1 MDFPLQLNFK
11 VLAIA
16 PQLTVTDARGEVLA
30 YVQQKLFRLKEAV
43 AVYADSSKQRT
54 NYEINADRIIDFSAS
69 YHFRNADGAKLG
81 GVRRRGMRSLWRAN
95 YEVFDSSEAVSCTIT
110 EANPWVKMIDGLLG
124 IVPFLEFFT
133 GYFLHP
139 SYNVIQ
145 DGKTVARISKQP
157 AFFESRYTVERH
169 QPVSEVEEE
178 RILLSLMMLVLLERE
193 RG

>member
-1 MDFPLQLNFK
+1 MEFPLQLKFK

-16 PQLTVTDARGEVLA
+16 PQLSVIDARGEVLA

-43 AVYADSSKQRT
+43 TVYADSNKQRV
-54 NYEINADRIIDFSAS
+54 NYEIKADRIIDFSAS
-69 YHFRNADGAKLG
+69 YHFRNADGVLLG

-95 YEVFDSSEAVSCTIT
+95 YEVFDAEGTASFKIT
-110 EANPWVKMIDGLLG
+110 EANPWVKMIDSVLG

-139 SYNVIQ
+139 SYDVIQ
-145 DGKTVARISKQP
+145 DDKAVARITKQS
-157 AFFESRYTVERH
+157 AFFEGRFTVERL
-169 QPVSEVEEE
+169 QSVSEADEE

>member
-1 MDFPLQLNFK
+1 MNFPLQLNFK

-43 AVYADSSKQRT
+43 TVYADSSKQRT

-69 YHFRNADGAKLG
+69 YHFRSADGAKLG

-95 YEVFDSSEAVSCTIT
+95 YEVFDPAEAVSFKIT
-110 EANPWVKMIDGLLG
+110 EAHPWVKMIDSLLG
-124 IVPFLEFFT
+124 GVPVLGFFT

-145 DGKTVARISKQP
+145 DGKTVVRITKQP
-157 AFFESRYTVERH
+157 AFFESSFTVERF
-169 QPVSEVEEE
+169 QEVSEVDEE

>member
-1 MDFPLQLNFK
+1 MDFPLQLTFK

-16 PQLTVTDARGEVLA
+16 PQLTVTDAQGEVLA

-43 AVYADSSKQRT
+43 TVYADPSKQRT
-54 NYEINADRIIDFSAS
+54 NYEIRADRIIDFSAS
-69 YHFRNADGAKLG
+69 YHFRGAGGAKLG

-95 YEVFDSSEAVSCTIT
+95 YEVFDSAEQVHFTIT
-110 EANPWVKMIDGLLG
+110 EANPWVRMIDSLLSG
-124 IVPFLEFFT
+124 VPGLEFFT

-139 SYNVIQ
+139 SYNVAQ
-145 DGKTVARISKQP
+145 HGKTVARITKQP
-157 AFFESRYTVERH
+157 AFFEGRFTVERY
-169 QPVSEVEEE
+169 QAVSEADEE